1 MSIMEGG
8 QEVLEQRKLIKMST
22 LASRR
27 VEY

>member
-1 MSIMEGG
+1 
-8 QEVLEQRKLIKMST
+8 LIKMST